1 MHVMPQ
7 TPVPVELD
15 RTSPVP
21 LYYQLAQALERS
33 ILDGDLVPGDRIE
46 NEIDLAKRLSLS
58 RPTARQAIQA
68 LVDKGLLVRKRGVG
82 TQVVRNEVHRAV
94 ELTSLYEDLIAAG
107 QRPSTELLDYRLGR
121 PDEEV
126 ADELG
131 IERSDQVVSIR
142 RLRKADDV
150 PLAILTNHIPA
161 ELAPAPDELQS
172 KGLYQCLRGR
182 GITIAHAQQR
192 IGARI
197 SDDAEADL
205 LDEPAGG
212 AVLTMQRVA
221 FNESGTAIEL
231 GRHVYRASRY
241 FFDVSVFSR

>member
-1 MHVMPQ
+1 MP
-7 TPVPVELD
+7 PALVAVELD

-46 NEIDLAKRLSLS
+46 NEIDLAKRLNLS

-68 LVDKGLLVRKRGVG
+68 LVDKGLLARKRGVG
-82 TQVVRNEVHRAV
+82 TQVVRNEVHRSV

-107 QRPSTELLDYRLGR
+107 QRPTTELLDYRLGGA
-121 PDEEV
+121 DEEV

-131 IERSDQVVSIR
+131 IEYDAQVVSIR
-142 RLRKADDV
+142 RLRSADDV
-150 PLAILTNHIPA
+150 PLAILVNHLPA

-197 SDDAEADL
+197 AEQSESTL
-205 LDEPAGG
+205 LQEEPGG

-221 FNESGTAIEL
+221 FNESGTSIEL

-241 FFDVSVFSR
+241 FFDVSVYSR